1 MALFQNHSGIKA
13 FDVFRDERQKFALTK
28 PNITAAWLITS
39 FSWCQI
45 FAPQITWILTLAEIS
60 YKQNLVMQKNV
71 FQNDPISAR
80 GGIWAF
86 EYTLFIVIVTWKEFS
101 FSTLVGK
108 YWSIALKWTIHAR
121 YKHMANFF
129 TLPVPILLRRLTVSS
144 TTTGQLSTPLT
155 VCSRKML
162 LVVAESGQAEELV
175 HFPHFESTEQC
186 TIMNPNTMS

>member
-1 MALFQNHSGIKA
+1 MALFQNEA

-101 FSTLVGK
+101 LSNLVGK
-108 YWSIALKWTIHAR
+108 YWSIALKLTIHAR

-129 TLPVPILLRRLTVSS
+129 TLPVLILRGIAVSS
-144 TTTGQLSTPLT
+144 NTTGQPSTPLT